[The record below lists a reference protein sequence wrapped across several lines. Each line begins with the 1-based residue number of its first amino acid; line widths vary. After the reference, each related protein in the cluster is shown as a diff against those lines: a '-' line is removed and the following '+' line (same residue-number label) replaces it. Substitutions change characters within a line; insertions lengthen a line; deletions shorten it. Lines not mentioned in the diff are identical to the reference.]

1 MWLVLREELAWEN
14 VDQSEVR
21 QSWVAVS
28 DSVTVRKALNRSAF
42 PPVIS
47 HKRAY
52 SKVAIPSSEDVASGA
67 SLLAFG
73 YCL

>member
-1 MWLVLREELAWEN
+1 MGECGPVGG
-14 VDQSEVR
+14 VR

-28 DSVTVRKALNRSAF
+28 DCNCKKALNRSAF

-52 SKVAIPSSEDVASGA
+52 SKVTIPSSEDVASGA

-73 YCL
+73 